1 MNNLVKYFGNEEKY
15 IKAVLNSEYW
25 SSTSGSWTSLVGKNF
40 KKIFRIGW
48 GWFLW
53 RMACTPP

>member
-40 KKIFRIGW
+40 KR
-48 GWFLW
+48 
-53 RMACTPP
+53 